1 MTYYDN
7 REPEITA
14 AQMGMQD
21 VYNWFFHFN
30 VYNNTWAA
38 IPRDL
43 VVKYMN
49 DSKTPGI
56 LFSRELDTLV
66 DLILLTGGDEE
77 SIDELLKNQ

>member
-1 MTYYDN
+1 MTEQEQYRPDL
-7 REPEITA
+7 TA

-21 VYNWFFHFN
+21 VYNWLFHFN

-43 VVKYMN
+43 VGKYLN
-49 DSKTPGI
+49 DPKTQGV

-66 DLILLTGGDEE
+66 DLILRTGGDEE

>member
-1 MTYYDN
+1 MTEHESY
-7 REPEITA
+7 EPEMSA

-43 VVKYMN
+43 VGQYLNK
-49 DSKTPGI
+49 SKIAGI
-56 LFSRELDTLV
+56 LFSKELDTLV
-66 DLILLTGGDEE
+66 DLILRTGGDEQ
-77 SIDELLKNQ
+77 SIEELLKNQ